1 MTAQEDTIDRLIMEA
16 ATDEWQKI
24 AVLIS
29 KIFEDPALKGGDNL
43 APRIAE
49 RIYILSDHGRIDTR
63 GNMRR
68 WRDGEVKLLG
78 KK

>member
-1 MTAQEDTIDRLIMEA
+1 MTTQEDTIDRLVIAA

-29 KIFEDPALKGGDNL
+29 KIFEDPALKGIDGL
-43 APRIAE
+43 AAQIAE
-49 RIYILSDHGRIDTR
+49 RINILSDHGRIDTR
-63 GNMRR
+63 GNARR
-68 WRDGEVKLLG
+68 WRDGEVKLLN